1 MINRYEIDK
10 RELPNKTVTLF
21 QYVKGNDISSFWR
34 VNVENKTSGTSM
46 SFDSEVTARAVFRS
60 HIQF

>member
-1 MINRYEIDK
+1 MKKYEIDK

-21 QYVKGNDISSFWR
+21 QYVEGNDISSFWR
-34 VNVENKTSGTSM
+34 VNVENEKSGTSM
-46 SFDSEVTARAVFRS
+46 PFDNEVTARAVFRS